1 MEKTKVTILGLGLMG
16 GGMAR
21 RLLEAG
27 YPLTVYNRTQS
38 RAEPLAQ
45 VGARIATTP
54 AEAVS
59 EADVIF
65 TMVSD
70 DDASRQIW
78 LGETGALD
86 AAKPGAILVESSTV
100 TPSYILE
107 LNKAVREKGLTLIDA
122 PVTGSKLQ
130 AAAGQLLFLAG
141 GPKKALTTIMP
152 LLRAMGRDVVHLG
165 ATGSGARMKLINN
178 FLSGVQAASIGEAL
192 GLIERSGLDV
202 NQALNVLTEGAPGS
216 PMIRTI
222 AGRMV
227 ARSYESNFAAKLMA
241 KDLRYAVKFAS
252 EMSQDLPTAVGALDD
267 YDAAAVTAGR
277 GEDDLSVVV
286 EQSRRVKPTQD

>member
-165 ATGSGARMKLINN
+165 ATGSGASMKLINN

-227 ARSYESNFAAKLMA
+227 ARSYEPNFAAKFMA

-267 YDAAAVTAGR
+267 YDAAVTAGR

-286 EQSRRVKPTQD
+286 EQFRRVKPTQD

>member
-165 ATGSGARMKLINN
+165 ATGSGASMKLINN
-178 FLSGVQAASIGEAL
+178 FLSGVQAASIGEAP

-267 YDAAAVTAGR
+267 YDAAVTAGR

-286 EQSRRVKPTQD
+286 EQFRRVKPTQD